1 MTIQARTILGAA
13 HGHVTEK
20 TLKGEA
26 MKRLPLL
33 VAFVLVT
40 ALASTGCTKPAETP
54 KEINL
59 FAWSEYV
66 PQAVIDGFT
75 AETGIRVNYET
86 YASNEEMLAKL
97 VSGAQKYDLIQP
109 SEYTIEA
116 LIKEERLQLINWQ
129 RVPNFKNIGSEFKNL
144 PHDPEQRYSVPWMV
158 GSVGIVVNT
167 EKVTEPIKGYND
179 VFRDQYSG
187 RIAVLDDPRE
197 IVSWALATLGKGP
210 NDVTPKTL
218 EQVRPT
224 LARWLPL
231 VKVYDSDS
239 PKTALLNGDVDLGI
253 VWSGEAALLY
263 AEDKKF
269 QYVLPVEG
277 AHQFI
282 DSLAIPI
289 DAPDPLSAMAFM
301 DYVLRPEVSK
311 LISADFPYTNPN
323 MEARKLLSPEELAN
337 PASYPPG
344 NPKLDGFLDIG
355 DSAVEIDK
363 LVTDL
368 KAKG

>member
-1 MTIQARTILGAA
+1 
-13 HGHVTEK
+13 
-20 TLKGEA
+20 
-26 MKRLPLL
+26 MKRVPLF
-33 VAFVLVT
+33 VAIVLAA
-40 ALASTGCTKPAETP
+40 ALASTGCTKKAEAP
-54 KEINL
+54 NEINL

-66 PQAVIDGFT
+66 PQGVIDGFT

-116 LIKEERLQLINWQ
+116 LIKEQRLQLVDWAK
-129 RVPNFKNIGSEFKNL
+129 VPNFKNIGQEFKNL
-144 PHDPEQRYSVPWMV
+144 PHDPRQLYSVPWMA

-167 EKVTEPIKGYND
+167 DKIKEPITGYND
-179 VFRDQYSG
+179 VFQEKHSG
-187 RIAVLDDPRE
+187 RIVVLDDPRE
-197 IVSWALATLGKGP
+197 IVSWALATVGKGP
-210 NDVTPKTL
+210 NDVTPQTL
-218 EQVRPT
+218 EQVKPI

-263 AEDKKF
+263 AENEKF
-269 QYVLPVEG
+269 QYVLPAEG
-277 AHQFI
+277 AHQFL

-289 DAPDPLSAMAFM
+289 DAPNPIGAMAFM
-301 DYVLRPEVSK
+301 NYILRPEVSR

-323 MEARKLLSPEELAN
+323 LEARKLLEEPELDN

-344 NPKLDGFLDIG
+344 NPKLTGFSDIG
-355 DSAVEIDK
+355 DSAVAIDK